1 VQIRGYN
8 KRVCNSAFD
17 ANLAMSGGGLK
28 LGRLIQKFHVS
39 CHGSPTDHVVRG
51 SGIDQGDELLF
62 LNVGGGAWKIR
73 VSMVY
78 GVYCWFSTGP
88 TVRRLGPAAVVAPW
102 PFPGFLRS
110 SGQSAWK

>member
-1 VQIRGYN
+1 VN
-8 KRVCNSAFD
+8 
-17 ANLAMSGGGLK
+17 GGGLK
-28 LGRLIQKFHVS
+28 LGRLVQKFYLS
-39 CHGSPTDHVVRG
+39 DHGSPTNHVVRG
-51 SGIDQGDELLF
+51 SGIDQGNDF
-62 LNVGGGAWKIR
+62 LSLDVDGDAWKIR

-78 GVYCWFSTGP
+78 GVYCWSSTGP